1 MEDRQEV
8 RWSFAEVNQTGN
20 FPCFGGRFEMSNS
33 EFCYFYVCVTVILFY
48 FIHTKN

>member
-20 FPCFGGRFEMSNS
+20 PQPTS
-33 EFCYFYVCVTVILFY
+33 LFWGE
-48 FIHTKN
+48 IWNVKLAVL